1 MLLLLTRSVIFYWM
15 PGILRKDCKGSA
27 GRCFSP
33 PLSGIRRARP
43 GSSETEWNQGFDT
56 SWVRVW
62 WDSVYVQPPP
72 VLQWDSRDFNA
83 SLAGLCLSPQP
94 GKPAGDPCR
103 LNGAFV
109 IIAKKKKNLIIWWKR
124 EYVPLHILGPQ
135 TPQLG
140 LQHGAGC

>member
-109 IIAKKKKNLIIWWKR
+109 IIAKKKNLIIWWKR